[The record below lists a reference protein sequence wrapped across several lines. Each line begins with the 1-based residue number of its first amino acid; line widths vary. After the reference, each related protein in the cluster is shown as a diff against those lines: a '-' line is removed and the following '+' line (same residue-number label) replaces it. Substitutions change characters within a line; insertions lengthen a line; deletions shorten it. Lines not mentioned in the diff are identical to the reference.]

1 MKTNPSA
8 SLQPPALDPLTV
20 PVRKGSTY
28 PTEELRAIVAGRSK
42 RALGDAT
49 GLRNFG
55 VNLVHLEPGAAS
67 ALRHWHTREDEFIY
81 VLEGEITLVTD
92 AGPQVLRPGVCAGFP
107 AGKADAHHLVN
118 RTQQVAVYL
127 EVGDRLPGDE
137 AYYSDFDM
145 TARGGMARY
154 EFQHVDGS
162 PYEKD

>member
-1 MKTNPSA
+1 MKTDPSA
-8 SLQPPALDPLTV
+8 LLQSPALDPLTV

-28 PTEELRAIVAGRSK
+28 PREESRAMTAGRLK

-67 ALRHWHTREDEFIY
+67 ALRHWHTRQDEFIY
-81 VLEGEITLVTD
+81 VLEGEITLITD
-92 AGPQVLRPGVCAGFP
+92 AGPQVLRPGICAGFP
-107 AGKADAHHLVN
+107 AGKADGHHLVN
-118 RTQQVAVYL
+118 HTQKVAVYI
-127 EVGDRLPGDE
+127 EVGDRLPGDD
-137 AYYSDFDM
+137 AYYSGVDM

-154 EFQHVDGS
+154 EFLHADGR